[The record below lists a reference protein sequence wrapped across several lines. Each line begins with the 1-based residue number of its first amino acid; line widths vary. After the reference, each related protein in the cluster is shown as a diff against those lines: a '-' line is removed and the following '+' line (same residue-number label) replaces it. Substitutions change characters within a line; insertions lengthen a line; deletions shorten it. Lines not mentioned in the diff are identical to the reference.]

1 MWETITSSAA
11 SIGLWTAYVTWAL
24 LLFASCFVILISLPG
39 GWVALGLDV
48 LWDLFHG
55 FSSIG
60 WTWLAIFAGL
70 LVIGAVIESFL
81 GMVYV
86 AKKGATRY
94 GIIGGVVG
102 GMVGAV
108 VGSGAMPVMGTLVGS
123 VAGAFGGAVAGEY
136 IRDQQ
141 VEPSLRIGMH
151 ATIGKLLAT
160 TVKFALALAGSI
172 LVLRAGVPG

>member
-1 MWETITSSAA
+1 MWESIAASAA
-11 SIGLWTAYVTWAL
+11 SIGLWSAYVVWAL
-24 LLFASCFVILISLPG
+24 LLLASCLVILISLPG
-39 GWVALGLDV
+39 GWVALGVAV

-55 FSSIG
+55 FGSIG
-60 WTWLAIFAGL
+60 WTWLIVFTAL
-70 LVIGAVIESFL
+70 LVVGEVIESFL

-94 GIIGGVVG
+94 GVIGAFIGGIL
-102 GMVGAV
+102 GAV
-108 VGSGAMPVMGTLVGS
+108 AGSGAMPVVGTLIGS
-123 VAGAFGGAVAGEY
+123 VAGAFGGAVLGEY

-160 TVKFALALAGSI
+160 TVKFALALTGTI